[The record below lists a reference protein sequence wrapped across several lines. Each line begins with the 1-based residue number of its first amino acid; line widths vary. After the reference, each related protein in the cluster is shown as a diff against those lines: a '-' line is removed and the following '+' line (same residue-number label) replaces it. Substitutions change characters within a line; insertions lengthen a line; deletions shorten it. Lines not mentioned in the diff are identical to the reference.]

1 MLKRKCLNGICSKI
15 TMLRKIFKKVLL
27 IILKGYRD
35 LQRDIVAI
43 HHREYECDYSWS
55 RMATPLASSYF

>member
-1 MLKRKCLNGICSKI
+1 MSKRLKCLNGICCKI

-27 IILKGYRD
+27 ITLKDYHD

-43 HHREYECDYSWS
+43 HHREYESDYS
-55 RMATPLASSYF
+55 